1 MRLDKFLK
9 VSRLIKR
16 RTLAK
21 EFCDTGRV
29 LVNDRPSKPATELVV
44 GDVLEIRYGQKRLR
58 VEVLELR
65 SAASVTEARNMYQV
79 IAEIQS

>member
-1 MRLDKFLK
+1 MDKFLK

-29 LVNDRPSKPATELVV
+29 LVNDRPGKPATELVV